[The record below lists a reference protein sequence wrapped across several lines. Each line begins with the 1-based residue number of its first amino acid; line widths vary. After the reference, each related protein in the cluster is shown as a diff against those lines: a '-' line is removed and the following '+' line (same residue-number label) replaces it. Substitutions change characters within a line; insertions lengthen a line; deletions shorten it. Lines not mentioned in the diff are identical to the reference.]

1 MAGDC
6 LDRLITK
13 RARNS
18 AAKRAANERKRKGDT
33 VVENLKEAKR
43 LSSGVLARHGI
54 HSLNDPRF
62 LEAYNDKRKKVIEKA
77 DQAANA
83 KRERVQKKIQGV
95 MALRAKYGD
104 EKTHQFANFT
114 LTECGTYLQYKK
126 TSSKDPGMP
135 KDLIERRSR
144 CLEWMHRPSPT
155 ASPNGSDD
163 EGESED
169 DGEGEEEEPNDMD
182 GVVAGLLG
190 LASGPSI
197 DVGLEAS
204 M

>member
-1 MAGDC
+1 
-6 LDRLITK
+6 
-13 RARNS
+13 
-18 AAKRAANERKRKGDT
+18 
-33 VVENLKEAKR
+33 
-43 LSSGVLARHGI
+43 
-54 HSLNDPRF
+54 
-62 LEAYNDKRKKVIEKA
+62 
-77 DQAANA
+77 
-83 KRERVQKKIQGV
+83 
-95 MALRAKYGD
+95 
-104 EKTHQFANFT
+104 
-114 LTECGTYLQYKK
+114 
-126 TSSKDPGMP
+126 
-135 KDLIERRSR
+135 
-144 CLEWMHRPSPT
+144 MHRPSPT

>member
-1 MAGDC
+1 MAGRC
-6 LDRLITK
+6 LDRMITE
-13 RARNS
+13 RARS
-18 AAKRAANERKRKGDT
+18 LRAKRVADNRKRKGDT
-33 VVENLKEAKR
+33 VVANLKEAKR
-43 LSSGVLARHGI
+43 LLSGILTKYGI

-62 LEAYNDKRKKVIEKA
+62 LEAYNDKRERVIEKA

-83 KRERVQKKIQGV
+83 KSKRLQKKNQGV

-104 EKTHQFANFT
+104 EKTHQFANFM

-126 TSSKDPGMP
+126 TSSKDPNMP
-135 KDLIERRSR
+135 KDLRERHSR

-163 EGESED
+163 EGEIKEE
-169 DGEGEEEEPNDMD
+169 GKGEEEEPDNMD